1 MELKVLE
8 SNKIDEEVANEIVT
22 LIKEKPNCVL
32 GLATGS
38 TPLGVYANLVKK
50 YENKEVSFKNVRSF
64 NLDEYVGLKHDNDQS
79 YFYFM
84 HHNLFDHTDIN
95 PNNVHVPDG
104 INYENCLK
112 TYDNEIKKA
121 GGIDLQILGIG
132 SNGHIAFNE
141 PGTDFDSFIHLV
153 DLKES
158 TIKDNSRFFSSIE
171 EVPTRAITMGL
182 RSIMQAKRIILIAKG
197 KNKNHAIKALFDEHG
212 IDETLPVSVLKLHPN
227 VEIYCD
233 KDAAEGVI
241 DEWKNI

>member
-22 LIKEKPNCVL
+22 LIKGKPNCVL

-84 HHNLFDHTDIN
+84 HHNLFDHIDID

-153 DLKES
+153 NLKES

-197 KNKNHAIKALFDEHG
+197 KNKNRAIKALFDEQG
-212 IDETLPVSVLKLHPN
+212 IDEALPVSVLKLHPN

-241 DEWKNI
+241 DE

>member
-22 LIKEKPNCVL
+22 LIKKKPNCVL

-84 HHNLFDHTDIN
+84 HHNLFDHIDIN

-241 DEWKNI
+241 DE

>member
-38 TPLGVYANLVKK
+38 TPLGVYANLIKK

-64 NLDEYVGLKHDNDQS
+64 NLDEYVGLKHESDQS

-84 HHNLFDHTDIN
+84 HHNLFDHIDIS

-104 INYENCLK
+104 INYESCLK
-112 TYDNEIKKA
+112 TYDKEIKKS
-121 GGIDLQILGIG
+121 GGIDLQLLGIG

-141 PGTDFDSFIHLV
+141 PGTDFDSLIHLV

-241 DEWKNI
+241 DE

>member
-84 HHNLFDHTDIN
+84 HYNLFDHIDIN

-112 TYDNEIKKA
+112 TYDNEIKKV

-153 DLKES
+153 NLKES

-197 KNKNHAIKALFDEHG
+197 KNKNRAIKALFDEHG

-241 DEWKNI
+241 DE

>member
-84 HHNLFDHTDIN
+84 HHNLFDHIDIN

-233 KDAAEGVI
+233 KGAAEGVI
-241 DEWKNI
+241 DE